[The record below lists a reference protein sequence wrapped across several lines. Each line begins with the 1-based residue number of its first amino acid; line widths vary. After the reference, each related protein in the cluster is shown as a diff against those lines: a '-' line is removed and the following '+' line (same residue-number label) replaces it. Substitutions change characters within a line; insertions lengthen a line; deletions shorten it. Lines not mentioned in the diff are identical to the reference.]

1 MQTNYDSFFFLSPPS
16 ALLLWLSRTMMT
28 MDGWLDGGATLSYA
42 PLYMSDIN
50 DLRQQQRLRRPS
62 RRSAYFGLDA
72 GGEEDDDEDIMGDNI
87 IIICSNPGL
96 IEPGRSR
103 RRRRSIANPPR
114 WLAVSSSS
122 SSSRSFDRRVAGM
135 LPDPQ
140 TLST

>member
-1 MQTNYDSFFFLSPPS
+1 
-16 ALLLWLSRTMMT
+16 MMT
-28 MDGWLDGGATLSYA
+28 MDGGATLSYA

-72 GGEEDDDEDIMGDNI
+72 EGEEDDDDEDIMGDNI

-96 IEPGRSR
+96 IEPGRR

-122 SSSRSFDRRVAGM
+122 SFSRSFDRRVAGM
-135 LPDPQ
+135 PRPQ